1 MTVYMTASSFI
12 YQDTRQTDFDISSC
26 LYQLSENITETFAS
40 GYVITYRAIVFG
52 CIMGDYS
59 LGTHFVVSLNGLD
72 SSLKGTDPRFMYMYT
87 DKYFQQILSTTH
99 YHGEKKQLVWPH
111 VPLMCPICGVM
122 K

>member
-1 MTVYMTASSFI
+1 
-12 YQDTRQTDFDISSC
+12 
-26 LYQLSENITETFAS
+26 
-40 GYVITYRAIVFG
+40 
-52 CIMGDYS
+52 MGDYS

-99 YHGEKKQLVWPH
+99 YHGEKKTTSMATCSINVSNMRGDEVKIAEFNFNIHWVSFNFGNLVS
-111 VPLMCPICGVM
+111 LTGF